1 MVERQLA
8 VRESGWRSVIGGWWR
23 MYTAGGSIM
32 GWGRIPMKNKS
43 TRLSRSRTR
52 SGDYA
57 DERYRKEALRI
68 LATFGKAKPDKG
80 KKWISHEE
88 HDLVIYGGM
97 CK

>member
-1 MVERQLA
+1 
-8 VRESGWRSVIGGWWR
+8 
-23 MYTAGGSIM
+23 
-32 GWGRIPMKNKS
+32 MKKKS
-43 TRLSRSRTR
+43 TRVNRPLAQ

-88 HDLVIYGGM
+88 HDLVLYGELQE
-97 CK
+97 